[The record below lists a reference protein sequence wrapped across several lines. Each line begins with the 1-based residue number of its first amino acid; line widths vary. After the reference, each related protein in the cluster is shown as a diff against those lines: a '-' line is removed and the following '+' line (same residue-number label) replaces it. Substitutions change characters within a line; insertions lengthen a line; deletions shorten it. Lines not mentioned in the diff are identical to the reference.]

1 MTELTQ
7 NPSVGSASTDSTA
20 GAKADHPMWSSRLA
34 FILAAS
40 GSAVGLG
47 NIWKFPYITGEN
59 GGGAFVLV
67 YLLCIALI
75 GIPIMVA
82 EVMIGRR
89 GGRSPINSMRQLA
102 SRDGL
107 SKRWVWIGGMG
118 MLASFLILSFYSVIG
133 GWALSYVG
141 NSAGGLFAGASS
153 GSIGAIF
160 GNLLADPYTLLLWH
174 SVFMVLVIMIVA
186 RGVSSGMEKAIN
198 ILMPIMFG
206 LLLVM
211 VGYAMS
217 TDSFGDGFKFLF
229 NPDFS
234 KLTTEGV
241 LTALGHAFFTLSLGM
256 GVMMAYGSYLPKN
269 VSIVKTA
276 VTVSMV
282 DTAVALLAGLAIFPL
297 VFANGMEAGAGPGLI
312 FQTLPIA
319 FGQMPGG
326 VFFGTLFFIL
336 LVVAAVTSAIS
347 LLEPVVEWFE
357 EQKGISRLKG
367 ALIGG
372 ISIWLLGITTILSL
386 NVWSDVHPLAM
397 FERFEGKTIF
407 DLLDYVTANLM
418 MPLGGLFIA
427 LFVGWFMSK
436 QAAENELSIGNGVA
450 FKLFMFVLRF
460 ITPAAVLVVF
470 VYNLM

>member
-1 MTELTQ
+1 VTQTSQTYTEDA
-7 NPSVGSASTDSTA
+7 SVSEARKDN
-20 GAKADHPMWSSRLA
+20 PMWSSRLA

-75 GIPIMVA
+75 GMPIMIA

-89 GGRSPINSMRQLA
+89 GGRSPINSLRMLTQ
-102 SRDGL
+102 RDGL
-107 SKRWVWIGGMG
+107 SSRWTWIGWMG
-118 MLASFLILSFYSVIG
+118 ITASFLILSFYSVIG

-141 NSAGGLFAGASS
+141 QSAGGIFTNSNAD
-153 GSIGAIF
+153 SIGALF
-160 GNLLADPYTLLLWH
+160 GGLLSDPWTLLLWH
-174 SVFMVLVIMIVA
+174 SVFMMLVITIVA
-186 RGVSSGMEKAIN
+186 GGIRSGMEKAIN
-198 ILMPIMFG
+198 ILMPILFI

-211 VGYAMS
+211 VGYALS
-217 TDSFGDGFKFLF
+217 SGDFAQGFAFLF
-229 NPDFS
+229 QPDFS

-276 VTVSMV
+276 VAVSVV

-297 VFANGMEAGAGPGLI
+297 VFANGLEPGSGPGLI
-312 FQTLPIA
+312 FQTLPLA
-319 FGQMPGG
+319 FGQMTGG
-326 VFFGTLFFIL
+326 VLFGTLFFAL

-347 LLEPVVEWFE
+347 LLEPVVEWLE
-357 EQKGISRLKG
+357 EQKGISRLSG
-367 ALIGG
+367 TLIGG
-372 ISIWLLGITTILSL
+372 ISIWVLGLFTILSF
-386 NVWSDVHPLAM
+386 NEWADVYPLDFIPV
-397 FERFEGKTIF
+397 FENKTIF

-427 LFVGWFMSK
+427 IFVGWFMNK
-436 QAAENELSIGNGVA
+436 QAVENQLDISNGFG
-450 FKLFMFVLRF
+450 FKIFMFILRF
-460 ITPAAVLVVF
+460 ITPAAVATVF
-470 VYNLM
+470 IYNLI

>member
-1 MTELTQ
+1 MTELVQ
-7 NPSVGSASTDSTA
+7 NSALDGATDNT
-20 GAKADHPMWSSRLA
+20 KKDHPMWSSRLA

-75 GIPIMVA
+75 GIPIMIS

-89 GGRSPINSMRQLA
+89 GGRSPINSMRQLTQ
-102 SRDGL
+102 RDGL
-107 SKRWVWIGGMG
+107 SKRWAWIGGMG
-118 MLASFLILSFYSVIG
+118 MLASFLILTFYSVIG

-141 NSAGGLFAGASS
+141 NSASGLFAGASTEA
-153 GSIGAIF
+153 IGAMF

-174 SVFMVLVIMIVA
+174 SIFMLLVVMIVA
-186 RGVSSGMEKAIN
+186 RGLSSGMEKAIN
-198 ILMPIMFG
+198 ILMPIMFA

-217 TDSFGDGFKFLF
+217 TDNFAEGFTFLF
-229 NPDFS
+229 QPDFS

-256 GVMMAYGSYLPKN
+256 GVMMAYGSYLPKK

-276 VTVSMV
+276 VTVSLV

-297 VFANGMEAGAGPGLI
+297 VFANGLEAGAGPGLI
-312 FQTLPIA
+312 FQTLPLA
-319 FGQMPGG
+319 FGQMSGG
-326 VFFGTLFFIL
+326 VLFGTLFFVL

-347 LLEPVVEWFE
+347 LLEPAVEWLE
-357 EQKGISRLKG
+357 EQKGISRLTG
-367 ALIGG
+367 TLLGG
-372 ISIWLLGITTILSL
+372 ISIWGLGILTILSL
-386 NVWSDVHPLAM
+386 NVWSDVHPLGM
-397 FERFEGKTIF
+397 FERFEGKTFF
-407 DLLDYVTANLM
+407 DLFDYFTANLM
-418 MPLGGLFIA
+418 MPLGGLAIA
-427 LFVGWFMSK
+427 IFVGWFMSK
-436 QAAENELSIGNGVA
+436 QAGENELDMGNGLA
-450 FKLFMFVLRF
+450 YKLFMFVLRF
-460 ITPAAVLVVF
+460 ITPAAVMVVF

>member
-1 MTELTQ
+1 MTQTSQTYTEDA
-7 NPSVGSASTDSTA
+7 SVSEARKDN
-20 GAKADHPMWSSRLA
+20 PMWSSRLA

-75 GIPIMVA
+75 GMPIMIA

-89 GGRSPINSMRQLA
+89 GGRSPINSLRMLTQ
-102 SRDGL
+102 RDGL
-107 SKRWVWIGGMG
+107 SSRWTWIGWMG
-118 MLASFLILSFYSVIG
+118 ITASFLILSFYSVIG

-141 NSAGGLFAGASS
+141 QSAGGIFTNSNAD
-153 GSIGAIF
+153 SIGALF
-160 GNLLADPYTLLLWH
+160 GGLLSDPWTLLLWH
-174 SVFMVLVIMIVA
+174 SVFMMLVITIVA
-186 RGVSSGMEKAIN
+186 GGIRSGMEKAIN
-198 ILMPIMFG
+198 ILMPILFI

-211 VGYAMS
+211 VGYALS
-217 TDSFGDGFKFLF
+217 SGDFAQGFAFLF
-229 NPDFS
+229 QPDFS

-276 VTVSMV
+276 VAVSVV

-297 VFANGMEAGAGPGLI
+297 VFANGLEPGSGPGLI
-312 FQTLPIA
+312 FQTLPLA
-319 FGQMPGG
+319 FGQMTGG
-326 VFFGTLFFIL
+326 VLFGTLFFAL

-347 LLEPVVEWFE
+347 LLEPVVEWLE
-357 EQKGISRLKG
+357 EQKGISRLSG
-367 ALIGG
+367 TLIGG
-372 ISIWLLGITTILSL
+372 ISIWVLGLFTILSF
-386 NVWSDVHPLAM
+386 NEWADVHPLDFIPV
-397 FERFEGKTIF
+397 FENKTIF

-427 LFVGWFMSK
+427 IFVGWFMNK
-436 QAAENELSIGNGVA
+436 QAVENQLDISNGFG
-450 FKLFMFVLRF
+450 FKIFMFILRF
-460 ITPAAVLVVF
+460 ITPAAVATVF
-470 VYNLM
+470 IYNLI

>member
-1 MTELTQ
+1 MTQTSQTYTQ
-7 NPSVGSASTDSTA
+7 DASVSEARKDN
-20 GAKADHPMWSSRLA
+20 PMWSSRLA

-75 GIPIMVA
+75 GMPIMIA

-89 GGRSPINSMRQLA
+89 GGRSPINSLRMLTQ
-102 SRDGL
+102 RDGL
-107 SKRWVWIGGMG
+107 SSRWTWIGWMG
-118 MLASFLILSFYSVIG
+118 ITASFLILSFYSVIG

-141 NSAGGLFAGASS
+141 QSAGGIFTDSNAD
-153 GSIGAIF
+153 SIGALF
-160 GNLLADPYTLLLWH
+160 GGLLSDPWTLLLWH
-174 SVFMVLVIMIVA
+174 SVFMMLVITIVA
-186 RGVSSGMEKAIN
+186 GGIRSGMEKAIN
-198 ILMPIMFG
+198 ILMPILFI

-211 VGYAMS
+211 VGYALS
-217 TDSFGDGFKFLF
+217 SGDFAQGFAFLF
-229 NPDFS
+229 QPDFS

-276 VTVSMV
+276 VAVSVV

-297 VFANGMEAGAGPGLI
+297 VFANGLEPGSGPGLI
-312 FQTLPIA
+312 FQTLPLA
-319 FGQMPGG
+319 FGQMTGG
-326 VFFGTLFFIL
+326 VLFGTLFFAL

-347 LLEPVVEWFE
+347 LLEPVVEWLE
-357 EQKGISRLKG
+357 EQKGISRLSG
-367 ALIGG
+367 TLIGG
-372 ISIWLLGITTILSL
+372 ISIWVLGLFTILSF
-386 NVWSDVHPLAM
+386 NEWADVHPLDFIPV
-397 FERFEGKTIF
+397 FENKTIF

-427 LFVGWFMSK
+427 IFVGWFMNK
-436 QAAENELSIGNGVA
+436 QAVENQLDISNGFG
-450 FKLFMFVLRF
+450 FKIFMFILRF
-460 ITPAAVLVVF
+460 ITPAAVATVF
-470 VYNLM
+470 IYNLI

>member
-1 MTELTQ
+1 MTELVQ
-7 NPSVGSASTDSTA
+7 NSALDATADDSR
-20 GAKADHPMWSSRLA
+20 KDHPMWSSRMA

-75 GIPIMVA
+75 GIPIMIA

-89 GGRSPINSMRQLA
+89 GGRSPINSMRQLTQ
-102 SRDGL
+102 SDSL

-118 MLASFLILSFYSVIG
+118 MIASFLILSFYSVIG

-141 NSAGGLFAGASS
+141 NSASGLFAGASTD
-153 GSIGAIF
+153 SISAMF

-186 RGVSSGMEKAIN
+186 RGLSSGMEKAIN
-198 ILMPIMFG
+198 ILMPILFS

-217 TDSFGDGFKFLF
+217 TDNFAEGFAFLF
-229 NPDFS
+229 QPDFS

-256 GVMMAYGSYLPKN
+256 GVMMAYGSYLPKK

-276 VTVSMV
+276 VTVSLV
-282 DTAVALLAGLAIFPL
+282 DTVVALLAGLAIFPL
-297 VFANGMEAGAGPGLI
+297 VFANGLEAGAGPGLI
-312 FQTLPIA
+312 FQTLPLA
-319 FGQMPGG
+319 FGQMSGG
-326 VFFGTLFFIL
+326 VLFGTLFFIL

-357 EQKGISRLKG
+357 EQKGINRLT
-367 ALIGG
+367 ATLIGG
-372 ISIWLLGITTILSL
+372 ISIWGLGILTILSL
-386 NVWSDVHPLAM
+386 NVWSDVHPLGM
-397 FERFEGKTIF
+397 FERFEGKTFF
-407 DLLDYVTANLM
+407 DLFDYVTANLM
-418 MPLGGLFIA
+418 MPLGGLAIA
-427 LFVGWFMSK
+427 IFVGWFMSK
-436 QAAENELSIGNGVA
+436 QAGENELDMGNGLA
-450 FKLFMFVLRF
+450 YNLFMFILRF

>member
-1 MTELTQ
+1 
-7 NPSVGSASTDSTA
+7 
-20 GAKADHPMWSSRLA
+20 MWSSRLA

-75 GIPIMVA
+75 GMPIMIA

-89 GGRSPINSMRQLA
+89 GGRSPINSLRMLTQ
-102 SRDGL
+102 RDGL
-107 SKRWVWIGGMG
+107 SSRWTWIGWMG
-118 MLASFLILSFYSVIG
+118 ITASFLILSFYSVIG

-141 NSAGGLFAGASS
+141 QSAGGIFTNSNAD
-153 GSIGAIF
+153 SIGALF
-160 GNLLADPYTLLLWH
+160 GGLLSDPWTLLLWH
-174 SVFMVLVIMIVA
+174 SVFMMLVITIVA
-186 RGVSSGMEKAIN
+186 GGIRSGMEKAIN
-198 ILMPIMFG
+198 ILMPILFI

-211 VGYAMS
+211 VGYALS
-217 TDSFGDGFKFLF
+217 SGDFAQGFAFLF
-229 NPDFS
+229 QPDFS

-276 VTVSMV
+276 VAVSVV

-297 VFANGMEAGAGPGLI
+297 VFANGLEPGSGPGLI
-312 FQTLPIA
+312 FQTLPLA
-319 FGQMPGG
+319 FGQMTGG
-326 VFFGTLFFIL
+326 VLFGTLFFAL

-347 LLEPVVEWFE
+347 LLEPVVEWLE
-357 EQKGISRLKG
+357 EQKGISRLSG
-367 ALIGG
+367 TLIGG
-372 ISIWLLGITTILSL
+372 ISIWVLGLFTILSF
-386 NVWSDVHPLAM
+386 NEWADVHPLDFIPV
-397 FERFEGKTIF
+397 FENKTIF

-427 LFVGWFMSK
+427 IFVGWFMNK
-436 QAAENELSIGNGVA
+436 QAVENQLDISNGFG
-450 FKLFMFVLRF
+450 FKIFMFILRF
-460 ITPAAVLVVF
+460 ITPAAVATVF
-470 VYNLM
+470 IYNLI

>member
-1 MTELTQ
+1 MTELVQ
-7 NPSVGSASTDSTA
+7 NSALD
-20 GAKADHPMWSSRLA
+20 GAADNSRKDHPMWSSRMA

-67 YLLCIALI
+67 YLFCIALI
-75 GIPIMVA
+75 GIPIMIS

-89 GGRSPINSMRQLA
+89 GGRSPVNSMRQLA
-102 SRDGL
+102 QSDAL

-118 MLASFLILSFYSVIG
+118 MIASVLILSFYSVIG

-141 NSAGGLFAGASS
+141 NSASGLFAGASTET
-153 GSIGAIF
+153 IGAMF

-186 RGVSSGMEKAIN
+186 RGLSSGMEKAIN
-198 ILMPIMFG
+198 ILMPIMFA

-217 TDSFGDGFKFLF
+217 TDNFAEGFAFLF
-229 NPDFS
+229 QPDFS

-256 GVMMAYGSYLPKN
+256 GVMMAYGSYLPKK

-276 VTVSMV
+276 VTVSIV
-282 DTAVALLAGLAIFPL
+282 DTVVALLAGLAIFPL
-297 VFANGMEAGAGPGLI
+297 VFANGLEAGAGPGLI
-312 FQTLPIA
+312 FQTLPLA
-319 FGQMPGG
+319 FGQMSGG
-326 VFFGTLFFIL
+326 ILFGTLFFVL

-357 EQKGISRLKG
+357 EQKGINRLT
-367 ALIGG
+367 ATLIGG
-372 ISIWLLGITTILSL
+372 ISIWGLGILTILSL
-386 NVWSDVHPLAM
+386 NVWSDVHPLGM
-397 FERFEGKTIF
+397 FERFEGKTFF
-407 DLLDYVTANLM
+407 DLFDYVTANLM
-418 MPLGGLFIA
+418 MPLGGLAIA
-427 LFVGWFMSK
+427 IFVGWFMSK
-436 QAAENELSIGNGVA
+436 QASENELAMGNGLA
-450 FKLFMFVLRF
+450 YKLFMFVLRF

-470 VYNLM
+470 IYNLM

>member
-1 MTELTQ
+1 
-7 NPSVGSASTDSTA
+7 
-20 GAKADHPMWSSRLA
+20 MWSSRLA

-75 GIPIMVA
+75 GMPIMIA

-89 GGRSPINSMRQLA
+89 GGRSPINSLRMLTQ
-102 SRDGL
+102 RDGL
-107 SKRWVWIGGMG
+107 SSRWTWIGWLGIT
-118 MLASFLILSFYSVIG
+118 ASFLILSFYSVIG

-141 NSAGGLFAGASS
+141 QSAGGIFTGSNAD
-153 GSIGAIF
+153 SIGALF
-160 GNLLADPYTLLLWH
+160 GGLLSDPWTLLIWH
-174 SVFMVLVIMIVA
+174 SVFMVLVITIVA
-186 RGVSSGMEKAIN
+186 GGIRSGMEKAIN
-198 ILMPIMFG
+198 ILMPILFI

-211 VGYAMS
+211 VGYALS
-217 TDSFGDGFKFLF
+217 SGDFAQGFAFLF
-229 NPDFS
+229 QPDFS

-276 VTVSMV
+276 VAVSVV

-297 VFANGMEAGAGPGLI
+297 VFANGLEPGSGPGLI
-312 FQTLPIA
+312 FQTLPLA
-319 FGQMPGG
+319 FGQMTGG
-326 VFFGTLFFIL
+326 VLFGTLFFAL

-347 LLEPVVEWFE
+347 LLEPVVEWLE
-357 EQKGISRLKG
+357 EQKGIGRLSG
-367 ALIGG
+367 TLIGG
-372 ISIWLLGITTILSL
+372 ISIWVLGLFTILSF
-386 NVWSDVHPLAM
+386 NEWADVHPLNFIPV
-397 FERFEGKTIF
+397 FENKTIF

-427 LFVGWFMSK
+427 IFVGWFMNK
-436 QAAENELSIGNGVA
+436 QAIENQLDIHNGFG
-450 FKLFMFVLRF
+450 FKIFMFILRF
-460 ITPAAVLVVF
+460 ITPAAVATVF
-470 VYNLM
+470 IYNLI

>member
-1 MTELTQ
+1 MTQTSQTYTEDA
-7 NPSVGSASTDSTA
+7 SVSEARKDN
-20 GAKADHPMWSSRLA
+20 PMWSSRLA

-75 GIPIMVA
+75 GMPIMIA

-89 GGRSPINSMRQLA
+89 GGRSPINSLRMLTQ
-102 SRDGL
+102 RDGL
-107 SKRWVWIGGMG
+107 SSRWTWIGWMG
-118 MLASFLILSFYSVIG
+118 ITASFLILSFYSVIG

-141 NSAGGLFAGASS
+141 QSAGGVFTNSNAD
-153 GSIGAIF
+153 SIGALF
-160 GNLLADPYTLLLWH
+160 GGLLSDPWTLLLWH
-174 SVFMVLVIMIVA
+174 SVFMMLVITIVA
-186 RGVSSGMEKAIN
+186 GGIRSGMEKAIN
-198 ILMPIMFG
+198 ILMPILFI

-211 VGYAMS
+211 VGYALS
-217 TDSFGDGFKFLF
+217 SGDFAQGFAFLF
-229 NPDFS
+229 QPDFS

-276 VTVSMV
+276 VAVSVV

-297 VFANGMEAGAGPGLI
+297 VFANGLEPGSGPGLI
-312 FQTLPIA
+312 FQTLPLA
-319 FGQMPGG
+319 FGQMTGG
-326 VFFGTLFFIL
+326 VLFGTLFFAL

-347 LLEPVVEWFE
+347 LLEPVVEWLE
-357 EQKGISRLKG
+357 EQKGISRLSG
-367 ALIGG
+367 TLIGG
-372 ISIWLLGITTILSL
+372 ISIWVLGLFTILSF
-386 NVWSDVHPLAM
+386 NEWADVHPLDFIPV
-397 FERFEGKTIF
+397 FENKTIF

-427 LFVGWFMSK
+427 IFVGWFMNK
-436 QAAENELSIGNGVA
+436 QAVENQLDISNGFG
-450 FKLFMFVLRF
+450 FKIFMFILRF
-460 ITPAAVLVVF
+460 ITPAAVATVF
-470 VYNLM
+470 IYNLI